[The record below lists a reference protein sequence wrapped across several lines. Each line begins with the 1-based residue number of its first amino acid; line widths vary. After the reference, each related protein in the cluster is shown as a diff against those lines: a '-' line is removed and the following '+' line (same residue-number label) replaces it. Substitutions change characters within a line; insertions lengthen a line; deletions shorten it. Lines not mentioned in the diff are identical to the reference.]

1 LNYHQHY
8 SLEANE
14 EEEEEDQKKTLADG
28 GSVKSRA
35 VVLEGLPEEDTT
47 SSVGARD
54 RQQQEKESVGE
65 EVDSNLGS
73 DRRT

>member
-14 EEEEEDQKKTLADG
+14 EEEEDHKKTLGDG
-28 GSVKSRA
+28 GIVKSRV

-47 SSVGARD
+47 SSVGTRG

-65 EVDSNLGS
+65 EVDNNLGS

>member
-14 EEEEEDQKKTLADG
+14 EEEEDHKKTLGDR

-47 SSVGARD
+47 SSVGARG
-54 RQQQEKESVGE
+54 RQQQEKESLGE
-65 EVDSNLGS
+65 EVGSNLGS
-73 DRRT
+73 DQRT